1 MDTVKDILETS
12 NIIWQI
18 PIDGKAHI
26 KSAEANQREDALQ
39 KINNLIDKFENQ
51 YHVQEKS
58 VQETNNGNP
67 LGN

>member
-1 MDTVKDILETS
+1 
-12 NIIWQI
+12 
-18 PIDGKAHI
+18 
-26 KSAEANQREDALQ
+26 EANQREDALQ